1 MPMMEYLKDKR
12 ILAMVVLI
20 IAFAILDLKFGLNF
34 GIEFA
39 GGTQIPVTLSHNVTP
54 NEMDQIIGILQ
65 QRVST
70 FGLKQVVI
78 EGVGASQI
86 YVVIPSVSGSDINS
100 TIGIIESQGVFQGIV
115 NGREALNG
123 SSILSG
129 SIGAV
134 PPSVGNGNVSWAVDF
149 FITEQGANR
158 FSKAVLGQA
167 NQPLYMFLD
176 RPQRTVVLLDSA
188 LLQSNNTFSLS
199 GESEINAIE
208 KGVLFGNQTIP
219 VEILTQSN
227 WKQLYSFFQG
237 NKNKYDKVI
246 LLQST
251 NQTIKNQ
258 LEALNYSLVDENIAN
273 MTPQFVPTQTGT
285 SSVLD
290 TWPAIGL
297 LSAPILSPQITN
309 GSTGLSYQISGYAPS
324 ALSNVQEKET
334 YAETQ
339 STTISSILSGGALPV
354 SVVVNSPTV
363 TQPTLGSKFLYISAI
378 AALISVIAVSAVIV
392 IRYRRMFLIGPILF
406 TTLAELFIVV
416 SVIGLLGTIDIAAV
430 AGMIAVVG
438 TGVDT
443 QIIMTDEVV
452 TGRRESTAQARFKD
466 AFQIIW
472 INVGLLILAMLP
484 LLFSTSLV
492 DIIGFAEATILGAL
506 LGVLITRPAYGA
518 IISRQYEQRKSM
530 Q

>member
-1 MPMMEYLKDKR
+1 MDYLKDKR
-12 ILAMVVLI
+12 ILAMIILI

-54 NEMDQIIGILQ
+54 NEMDQIISILQ

-78 EGVGASQI
+78 EGVGSSQI
-86 YVVIPSVSGSDINS
+86 YVIIPSVSGADINS

-115 NGREALNG
+115 NGKEALNG

-134 PPSVGNGNVSWAVDF
+134 PPSVNNNSVSWAVDF

-176 RPQRTVVLLDSA
+176 RPQNAIVLLNSA
-188 LLQSNNTFSLS
+188 LLQENNTFNIN
-199 GESEINAIE
+199 ENSEINAIE
-208 KGVLFGNQTIP
+208 NGVAFGNQTIP
-219 VEILTQSN
+219 VELLTQSN
-227 WKQLYSFFQG
+227 WKQLYPFFSNNRQ
-237 NKNKYDKVI
+237 KYGKVI
-246 LLQST
+246 LQQGT
-251 NQTIKNQ
+251 NSSIEEQ
-258 LEALNYSLVDENIAN
+258 LKALNYTLIPESTAN
-273 MTPQFVPTQTGT
+273 MTPQFVPPQSGT
-285 SSVLD
+285 SALLNS
-290 TWPAIGL
+290 WPAIGL

-309 GSTGLSYQISGYAPS
+309 GSTGLSYQISGFAPS
-324 ALSNVQEKET
+324 SLALQAAEA
-334 YAETQ
+334 YATTQ
-339 STTISSILSGGALPV
+339 ASTISSILSGGALPV
-354 SVVVNSPTV
+354 SVIVNSPTV
-363 TQPTLGSKFLYISAI
+363 TQPTLGSQFLYVSAI
-378 AALISVIAVSAVIV
+378 AAVISVLAVSMVIV
-392 IRYRRMFLIGPILF
+392 IRYRKIFLIGPILL
-406 TTLAELFIVV
+406 TTLAELFIVI
-416 SVIGLLGTIDIAAV
+416 SVIGLLGTIDISAV

-452 TGRRESTAQARFKD
+452 SGRRESTAQARFKD
-466 AFQIIW
+466 AFRIIW
-472 INVGLLILAMLP
+472 INVGLLIIAMLP

-492 DIIGFAEATILGAL
+492 DIIGFAEATILGAI
-506 LGVLITRPAYGA
+506 LGVLVTRPAYGA
-518 IISRQYEQRKSM
+518 IISRHYK
-530 Q
+530 